1 MNINIYI
8 GFISVL
14 TSHGLCYPNG
24 LSVDS
29 SCSDLTPLHGV
40 SSQNSTPPYSLTFSP
55 TTFSPGQTV
64 AVTLTGLSTGFLGF
78 MIQARK
84 SETDQSQE
92 MFGAFSGNFLTRP
105 ACYGK
110 ALVQSSK
117 TLKQTITFSW
127 IAPDITVGNVIFRV
141 TYIQKEKLFWTN
153 KQSSTLIDISSRPV
167 TPLTSPV
174 MFLTTAVGNATSA
187 TSPEDLSTTVVVST
201 SMTMPSSES
210 ISTHADSTFE
220 STSLSNNSSYRD
232 EDSHQTGSAYMTVL
246 SFYQCMIT
254 LGLELLLL
262 NNLV

>member
-1 MNINIYI
+1 
-8 GFISVL
+8 
-14 TSHGLCYPNG
+14 
-24 LSVDS
+24 
-29 SCSDLTPLHGV
+29 
-40 SSQNSTPPYSLTFSP
+40 
-55 TTFSPGQTV
+55 
-64 AVTLTGLSTGFLGF
+64 

-92 MFGAFSGNFLTRP
+92 MFGAFSGNFLTRQ

-117 TLKQTITFSW
+117 TLKQNITFSW
-127 IAPDITVGNVIFRV
+127 IAPEITVGNVIFRV
-141 TYIQKEKLFWTN
+141 TYIQKEKIFWTN
-153 KQSSTLIDISSRPV
+153 KQSSPLIDISSQPV
-167 TPLTSPV
+167 TPLISPTMSLTIAVDNTTSAL
-174 MFLTTAVGNATSA
+174 LTTSA

-201 SMTMPSSES
+201 SMTMPLSES

-262 NNLV
+262 NYLV